1 MLSQD
6 SEMLNYTGRM
16 AGTLSLPQEREESRS
31 ARPVS
36 QGHIRYL
43 FPVLLT
49 GIVFMIPYMMN
60 GIIAQTGYE
69 MQAVRS
75 QVMTLESE
83 NQTAR
88 MEIAHLESPERIQQI
103 AVKNLGMYVPQKAV
117 HGSRD
122 NVQTDP
128 SHPIRD

>member
-16 AGTLSLPQEREESRS
+16 TGTLSFPREQAESRPAVRS
-31 ARPVS
+31 P
-36 QGHIRYL
+36 GHIRYL
-43 FPVLLT
+43 LPVLLT
-49 GIVFMIPYMMN
+49 GVVFMIPYMMN

-69 MQAVRS
+69 MQTVRS
-75 QVMTLESE
+75 QVMALENE

-103 AVKNLGMYVPQKAV
+103 AVKNRGMPVPQKAV
-117 HGSRD
+117 HGSGDSEKSVSSR
-122 NVQTDP
+122 Q
-128 SHPIRD
+128 IRD